1 MVYETTKPRKRCAS
15 ASQPDETTTKRSR
28 PTTDAEDFS
37 EADNEVEVATTEA
50 DDEPEMGGYGD
61 GMCILFNTTKL
72 FNLFQS
78 TTMWLLHLRSIRISQ
93 LRLPSPNV
101 SFYSRYYIFFN

>member
-1 MVYETTKPRKRCAS
+1 MK
-15 ASQPDETTTKRSR
+15 QPNHARGVPLHLSLMKLLPNVADQPLMLKI
-28 PTTDAEDFS
+28 FS
-37 EADNEVEVATTEA
+37 EADNEVEVTEA

-72 FNLFQS
+72 FNLVQS

-93 LRLPSPNV
+93 LQLPSPNV